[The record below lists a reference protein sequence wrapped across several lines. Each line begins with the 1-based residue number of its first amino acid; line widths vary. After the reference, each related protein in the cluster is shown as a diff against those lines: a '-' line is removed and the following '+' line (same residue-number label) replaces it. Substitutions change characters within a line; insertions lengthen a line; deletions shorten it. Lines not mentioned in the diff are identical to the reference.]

1 MQTNTAQPA
10 ATPAAPPAAPPA
22 PAPQTA
28 TTVVTFPPQ
37 GPATARE
44 MFEAMRMRRQV
55 IENQLNNVTSDRYS
69 VAARLREGEV
79 SGADKTGLEQRLE
92 LLDARILELQQQL
105 AVAEN
110 QEAQAAALP
119 RAQSRSI
126 SEQRADERE
135 IILGFSIALVFL
147 IAIPMTLVWARRLW
161 KKNAVTIQMPPELG
175 QRLDSIERGIETT
188 ALEVERIGEGQRFV
202 TQLMAQRGEASR
214 GLLSA
219 PESGGRHD

>member
-10 ATPAAPPAAPPA
+10 ATPVAPQGSAT
-22 PAPQTA
+22 QTA
-28 TTVVTFPPQ
+28 TTVVTLPPQ

-44 MFEAMRMRRQV
+44 MYEAMRMRRQV
-55 IENQLNNVTSDRYS
+55 IENQLNNATSDRYS
-69 VAARLREGEV
+69 IASRLREGEI

-92 LLDARILELQQQL
+92 VMDARIIELQQQL

-119 RAQSRSI
+119 GAQSRSM
-126 SEQRADERE
+126 SEQRAEERE

-161 KKNAVTIQMPPELG
+161 KKNAVTLQMPPELD

-188 ALEVERIGEGQRFV
+188 AIEVERIGEGQRFV
-202 TQLMAQRGEASR
+202 TQLMAQRGEGSR
-214 GLLSA
+214 ELLSA
-219 PESGGRHD
+219 PESGRRNG

>member
-10 ATPAAPPAAPPA
+10 ATPVAPSA
-22 PAPQTA
+22 PATQTA
-28 TTVVTFPPQ
+28 TSVVTLPPQ

-55 IENQLNNVTSDRYS
+55 IENQLNNATSDRYS
-69 VAARLREGEV
+69 IASRLREGEV
-79 SGADKTGLEQRLE
+79 SGPDKVGLEQRLE
-92 LLDARILELQQQL
+92 IMDARIIELQQQL

-119 RAQSRSI
+119 GAQSRSL
-126 SEQRADERE
+126 SEQRAEERE

-161 KKNAVTIQMPPELG
+161 KKNAVTLQMPPELD

-188 ALEVERIGEGQRFV
+188 AIEVERIGEGQRFV
-202 TQLMAQRGEASR
+202 TQLMAQRGEGSR
-214 GLLSA
+214 ELLSA
-219 PESGGRHD
+219 PESGHRHE